1 MRALD
6 LSPGRVG
13 GARRALLRAGQGAA
27 LALPVAFLALFFFY
41 PLFAIARL
49 SFADGMAGVLE
60 TLGTRYYWRALA
72 FTTAQAALSTALT
85 LALGLPGAYVFA
97 RYEFPGKALLR
108 AVAGVPFVMPT
119 VVVAVA
125 FGALLGPR
133 GLINQA
139 LQALFGPATPPIRP
153 GGLQAVLL
161 AHVFY
166 NYTVILRLVGGF
178 WANLDPRLE
187 QAAAMLGASRLHVL
201 LRVTLPL
208 LAPAIGAAA
217 LLVFIFT
224 FTSFGVM
231 VILGGPRLATL
242 EVEIYRQT
250 AQALRLDVA
259 ATLALIQLVCTL
271 GLSLVYTRL
280 AARAVTPLELQPR
293 SYTARPP
300 RTRREKV
307 LVGAAMLL
315 ITVLLGAPL
324 AALALRSVL
333 APGPGAPRVTLAAYL
348 ALGQNLTGSAF
359 FVPPT
364 AAIANS
370 LRIAAT
376 TTLLAL
382 SIGVPAAYLLA
393 RRPTPPRPGAPLP
406 EKRLAVIALLDAL
419 FMLPLGTSA
428 VTLGLGYMVALSVP
442 GLGGLR
448 TSPWLIPVLHTLV
461 ALPFVIRALAPVLRA
476 RSPRQREAAA
486 LLGASPAR
494 AWLRVEVP
502 QIAPALATG
511 AVFAF
516 TVSLGEFGATLLLAR
531 PEAPTLP
538 VMIFR
543 FLGQPGALNYGQALA
558 LATILM
564 LVTAASFLLLERLR
578 PPGGEF

>member
-1 MRALD
+1 M
-6 LSPGRVG
+6 PGRSE
-13 GARRALLRAGQGAA
+13 RLLIRAGRTVV
-27 LALPVAFLALFFFY
+27 LLIPVLFLALFFFY

-49 SFADGMAGVLE
+49 SFADGPFGMLE
-60 TLGTRYYWRALA
+60 ALRARYYWRVLA
-72 FTTAQAALSTALT
+72 FTAGQAVLSTALT
-85 LALGLPGAYVFA
+85 MALGLPGAYVFA
-97 RYEFPGKALLR
+97 RYEFRGKTLLR

-133 GLINQA
+133 GLINQG
-139 LQALFGPATPPIRP
+139 LQAAFELTTPPIRLS
-153 GGLQAVLL
+153 GLQAVLV

-166 NYTVILRLVGGF
+166 NYTVVLRLVGGS

-187 QAAAMLGASRLHVL
+187 EAAMVLGDSRLRAL

-208 LAPAIGAAA
+208 LAPALGAAA
-217 LLVFIFT
+217 LLIFIFT

-250 AQALRLDVA
+250 AQLLRLDVA
-259 ATLALIQLVCTL
+259 ATLAFMQLICTL
-271 GLSLVYTRL
+271 GVSFAYTRL
-280 AARAVTPLELQPR
+280 AARATTPLELQPR

-300 RTRREKV
+300 RAPRERL
-307 LVGAAMLL
+307 LVGATILL
-315 ITVLLGAPL
+315 IVLLLSAPL

-333 APGPGAPRVTLAAYL
+333 APGPDAPRFTLAAYL

-364 AAIANS
+364 VAIANS
-370 LRIAAT
+370 LRIAAI

-382 SIGVPAAYLLA
+382 CIGVPAAYLLA
-393 RRPTPPRPGAPLP
+393 RHPGPPGTPSGGA
-406 EKRLAVIALLDAL
+406 RRATAGVALLDAL

-428 VTLGLGYMVALSVP
+428 VTLGLGYLVALSVP

-461 ALPFVIRALAPVLRA
+461 ALPFVIRALTPVLRA
-476 RSPRQREAAA
+476 RNPRQREAAA
-486 LLGASPAR
+486 LLGASPAQ
-494 AWLRVEVP
+494 AWLRVELP
-502 QIAPALATG
+502 QIAPALAIG

-531 PEAPTLP
+531 PEGPTLP

-543 FLGQPGALNYGQALA
+543 FLGQPGAINYCQALA

-564 LVTAASFLLLERLR
+564 LVSASGFLVLERLR

>member
-1 MRALD
+1 M
-6 LSPGRVG
+6 
-13 GARRALLRAGQGAA
+13 
-27 LALPVAFLALFFFY
+27 PVLFLALFFFY

-49 SFADGMAGVLE
+49 SFADGRDGMLE
-60 TLGTRYYWRALA
+60 TLRAGYYWRVLA
-72 FTTAQAALSTALT
+72 FTAGQAALSTALT

-97 RYEFPGKALLR
+97 RYEFRGKTLLR

-133 GLINQA
+133 GLINQG
-139 LQALFGPATPPIRP
+139 LQAAFGLATPPIRLS
-153 GGLQAVLL
+153 GLQAVLL
-161 AHVFY
+161 AHIFY
-166 NYTVILRLVGGF
+166 NYTVVLRLVGGM

-187 QAAAMLGASRLHVL
+187 EAAAVLGASRLRAL

-208 LAPAIGAAA
+208 LAPALGAAA
-217 LLVFIFT
+217 LLIFIFT

-242 EVEIYRQT
+242 EVEIYRQM
-250 AQALRLDVA
+250 AQVLRLDVA

-271 GLSLVYTRL
+271 GLSFAYTRL
-280 AARAVTPLELQPR
+280 AARATTPLELQPR

-300 RTRREKV
+300 RAPRERL
-307 LVGAAMLL
+307 LVGATMLL
-315 ITVLLGAPL
+315 IVLLLGAPL

-333 APGPGAPRVTLAAYL
+333 TAGPGAPRFTLAAYL

-370 LRIAAT
+370 LRIAAI

-382 SIGVPAAYLLA
+382 CIGVPAAYLLA
-393 RRPTPPRPGAPLP
+393 RRPGPPGAPSGGG
-406 EKRLAVIALLDAL
+406 RGATVGVALLDAL

-428 VTLGLGYMVALSVP
+428 VTLGLGYLVALSVP

-461 ALPFVIRALAPVLRA
+461 ALPFVMRALTPVLRA

-486 LLGASPAR
+486 LLGASPAQ
-494 AWLRVEVP
+494 AWLRVELP
-502 QIAPALATG
+502 QIAPALAIG

-564 LVTAASFLLLERLR
+564 LVTASGFLLLERLR

>member
-1 MRALD
+1 MSSR
-6 LSPGRVG
+6 SEP
-13 GARRALLRAGQGAA
+13 LLIRAGRTAV
-27 LALPVAFLALFFFY
+27 LFLPVLFLALFFFY

-49 SFADGMAGVLE
+49 SFADGLTGLIA
-60 TLGTRYYWRALA
+60 TLGARYYWRVLA
-72 FTTAQAALSTALT
+72 FTTGQAALSTALT
-85 LALGLPGAYVFA
+85 LAVGLPGAYVFA
-97 RYEFPGKALLR
+97 RYEFPGKTLLR

-125 FGALLGPR
+125 LGALLGPR
-133 GLINQA
+133 GLINQG
-139 LQALFGPATPPIRP
+139 LQAAFGLATPPIRLS
-153 GGLQAVLL
+153 GLQAVLL
-161 AHVFY
+161 AHIFY
-166 NYTVILRLVGGF
+166 NYTVVLRLVGGF

-187 QAAAMLGASRLHVL
+187 EAAAVLGASRLRVL

-208 LAPAIGAAA
+208 LAPALGAAA
-217 LLVFIFT
+217 LLIFIFT

-250 AQALRLDVA
+250 AQLLRLDVA
-259 ATLALIQLVCTL
+259 ATLALIQLACTL
-271 GLSLVYTRL
+271 GLSFAYTRL
-280 AARAVTPLELQPR
+280 AARATTPLELQPR

-300 RTRREKV
+300 RTPRERL
-307 LVGAAMLL
+307 LVGATMLL
-315 ITVLLGAPL
+315 ITLLLGAPL

-333 APGPGAPRVTLAAYL
+333 APGPGAPRFTLAAYL
-348 ALGQNLTGSAF
+348 ALDQNLTGSAF

-364 AAIANS
+364 TAIANS

-393 RRPTPPRPGAPLP
+393 RRPASPGAPSS
-406 EKRLAVIALLDAL
+406 RGRRATTTGVALLDAL

-428 VTLGLGYMVALSVP
+428 VTLGLGYLVALSVP

-486 LLGASPAR
+486 LLGASPAQ
-494 AWLRVEVP
+494 AWLRVELP
-502 QIAPALATG
+502 QIAPALAIG

-564 LVTAASFLLLERLR
+564 LVTALGFLLLERLR

>member
-1 MRALD
+1 MSRQCEPFL
-6 LSPGRVG
+6 
-13 GARRALLRAGQGAA
+13 ARSARTVVLL
-27 LALPVAFLALFFFY
+27 LPVLFLTLFFLY
-41 PLFAIARL
+41 PLFAIVRL
-49 SFADGMAGVLE
+49 SFADGLAGLLE
-60 TLGTRYYWRALA
+60 TLGAPYYWRVLA
-72 FTTAQAALSTALT
+72 FTAGQAALSTALT

-97 RYEFPGKALLR
+97 RYAFPGKALLR
-108 AVAGVPFVMPT
+108 TVAGIPFVMPT
-119 VVVAVA
+119 VVVAAA
-125 FGALLGPR
+125 FGALLGPQ
-133 GLINQA
+133 GLINQS
-139 LQALFGPATPPIRP
+139 LQTIFGPATPPIRLE
-153 GGLQAVLL
+153 GLAAVLL

-166 NYTVILRLVGGF
+166 NYTVVVRLVGGF

-187 QAAAMLGASRLHVL
+187 QAAMVLGASRLDAL
-201 LRVTLPL
+201 ARVTLPL
-208 LAPAIGAAA
+208 LAPALGAAA
-217 LLVFIFT
+217 LLIFIFT

-231 VILGGPRLATL
+231 VILGGPRLTTL

-250 AQALRLDVA
+250 AHLLRLDVA
-259 ATLALIQLVCTL
+259 ATLALIQLVCML
-271 GLSLVYTRL
+271 GLSFAYTRL
-280 AARAVTPLELQPR
+280 TARATTPLELQPR
-293 SYTARPP
+293 SFTARPP
-300 RTRREKV
+300 RAPGEKL
-307 LVGAAMLL
+307 LVGATMLFIAL
-315 ITVLLGAPL
+315 LLGAPL

-333 APGPGAPRVTLAAYL
+333 APGPDTPRFTLAAYL

-359 FVPPT
+359 FTPPT
-364 AAIANS
+364 AAVANS

-393 RRPTPPRPGAPLP
+393 RRPAPPGSPPEARRRATTGA
-406 EKRLAVIALLDAL
+406 ALLDAL
-419 FMLPLGTSA
+419 FVLPLGTSA
-428 VTLGLGYMVALSVP
+428 VTLGLGYLVALSVP

-476 RSPRQREAAA
+476 TNPRQREAAA
-486 LLGASPAR
+486 LLGASPVQ
-494 AWLRVEVP
+494 AWLRVELP
-502 QIAPALATG
+502 QIAPALVTG

-564 LVTAASFLLLERLR
+564 LVTALGFLLLERIR